1 MAYHPE
7 PQLRE
12 ENGDRFLEDQT
23 QLLTS
28 RLTAAGRRSPSPAR
42 FRPEPPVWGQW
53 TEIEPQLPAQCS
65 SLGYFLSHPDQR
77 LIHHMTEESQM
88 TEASK
93 SACH

>member
-28 RLTAAGRRSPSPAR
+28 RLTAAGRTPPPPAR
-42 FRPEPPVWGQW
+42 FRPEPLAWGRW
-53 TEIEPQLPAQCS
+53 ADMEPQLPAECT

-77 LIHHMTEESQM
+77 LTQQMTEESQM